1 VTVINRTTA
10 VAHST
15 IASKAALAQR
25 SVRVVTP
32 LTGAA
37 AEDLNLENAFTVC
50 PFRRPKRSPTT
61 CRNFK

>member
-37 AEDLNLENAFTVC
+37 AEDLNLENAFTVL
-50 PFRRPKRSPTT
+50 PVSPPEAFA
-61 CRNFK
+61 NNVQKF